1 MRGLATLFKEI
12 GFDQP
17 TAVSLIVSG
26 TNFLFSLVALKYI
39 DTIGRRKILLWTVPC
54 MIFGLALA
62 AVAFHCM
69 SLPAFPLCSYR
80 TDNSRA
86 VA

>member
-1 MRGLATLFKEI
+1 MRHLATLFKEI

-54 MIFGLALA
+54 MIFGLVLA
-62 AVAFHCM
+62 AVAFHCASPLLNP
-69 SLPAFPLCSYR
+69 SLPHGLY
-80 TDNSRA
+80 
-86 VA
+86 